1 MMGNILTPNRHK
13 TLYKASFLG
22 KNPKFIGYGERNKA
36 YVYNMSNIIVG
47 GNSNLTE
54 RQLTR

>member
-1 MMGNILTPNRHK
+1 MGNILTPNRHK

-36 YVYNMSNIIVG
+36 YVYNMSNVIVG